1 MIQKEKAINWINTYF
16 IQEEE
21 SLYRDLE
28 VEVKNKNIDSIV
40 SLSEKLHDIKERK
53 AEVLEHVEDA
63 EDFVELIQVLLDWE
77 DADREL
83 ELDYISYIFDVRSF

>member
-1 MIQKEKAINWINTYF
+1 MISKEKAINWVNTYF
-16 IQEEE
+16 AQEEE

-28 VEVKNKNIDSIV
+28 VEVKNKHVDSIV

-63 EDFVELIQVLLDWE
+63 EDNVELIQVLLDWE
-77 DADREL
+77 DADREM
-83 ELDYISYIFDVRSF
+83 ELNYISYIFDLNK